1 MQEALLCGSISEE
14 DTEGEEADEGEA
26 TGDGSDVSEEG
37 ISDADGD
44 AAPIQDSDASV
55 QSEDEQQIREGL
67 NERDSACA
75 KSGSESGTE
84 AISSA
89 ESEELEEEPDSDR
102 DAAEESHLD
111 DAAVSKRLI
120 VSNDQEG
127 THGEEAVHLPESRAA
142 ARKSRKRKR
151 LEEDP
156 DSMQSLKRQLA
167 EAKQSSVDA
176 ADTNNGDSAP
186 AASAPQVCGRQ
197 DMPSASL
204 AECFAFLHA
213 AILYFRDL
221 NIILRYP
228 TAEGMP
234 L

>member
-1 MQEALLCGSISEE
+1 M
-14 DTEGEEADEGEA
+14 DP
-26 TGDGSDVSEEG
+26 
-37 ISDADGD
+37 
-44 AAPIQDSDASV
+44 APVQDSDASV

-67 NERDSACA
+67 DERDSACA
-75 KSGSESGTE
+75 DSGSESGTE

-89 ESEELEEEPDSDR
+89 ESEELEEELDTDR

-111 DAAVSKRLI
+111 DAAVRKRLV

-127 THGEEAVHLPESRAA
+127 THGDEAVHLPESRAA

-151 LEEDP
+151 LGEDP

-167 EAKQSSVDA
+167 EAKQSSVGA

-186 AASAPQVCGRQ
+186 ATSAPQVCGRQ
-197 DMPSASL
+197 DMPLPSL
-204 AECFAFLHA
+204 AELFAFLHA
-213 AILYFRDL
+213 AILYCRDL
-221 NIILRYP
+221 NIVLRYP
-228 TAEGMP
+228 AAEEMP